1 MQSVIKVDMS
11 LEEMNAMVKRTLQ
24 DKGLIGN
31 VSGLDLNVMSVH
43 RETGV
48 KFYIEVSVKTPERP
62 VVSDGP
68 ISR

>member
-24 DKGLIGN
+24 EKGLVGN
-31 VSGLDLNVMSVH
+31 VPGLDLNVMSVN

-62 VVSDGP
+62 VVAEGP

>member
-1 MQSVIKVDMS
+1 
-11 LEEMNAMVKRTLQ
+11 MVKRTLQ
-24 DKGLIGN
+24 EKGLVGN

-68 ISR
+68 IPR

>member
-24 DKGLIGN
+24 EKGLVGN

>member
-24 DKGLIGN
+24 EKGLIGN
-31 VSGLDLNVMSVH
+31 VSGLDLNIMSVH

-48 KFYIEVSVKTPERP
+48 KFSIEVSVKTPERP
-62 VVSDGP
+62 VTPEGP
-68 ISR
+68 IPR

>member
-11 LEEMNAMVKRTLQ
+11 LEEMNVMVKRTLQ
-24 DKGLIGN
+24 EKGLVGN

-48 KFYIEVSVKTPERP
+48 KFSIEVSVKTPERP
-62 VVSDGP
+62 VVSEGP

>member
-24 DKGLIGN
+24 EKGLVGN

-48 KFYIEVSVKTPERP
+48 KFSI
-62 VVSDGP
+62 
-68 ISR
+68 

>member
-24 DKGLIGN
+24 EKGLVGN

-62 VVSDGP
+62 VVSEGP
-68 ISR
+68 IPR

>member
-24 DKGLIGN
+24 EKGLVGN

-68 ISR
+68 IPR

>member
-24 DKGLIGN
+24 EKGLVGN

-62 VVSDGP
+62 VAPEGP

>member
-24 DKGLIGN
+24 EKGLVGN

-62 VVSDGP
+62 VASDGP